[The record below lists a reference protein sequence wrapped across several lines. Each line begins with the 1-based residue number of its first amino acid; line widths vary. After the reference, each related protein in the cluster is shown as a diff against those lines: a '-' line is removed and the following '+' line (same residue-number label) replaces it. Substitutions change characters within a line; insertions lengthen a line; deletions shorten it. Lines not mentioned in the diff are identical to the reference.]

1 MYLIGYPLLT
11 DTRYLGWYSVGVWI
25 LTEVLILIPTVV
37 LLLGYY

>member
-25 LTEVLILIPTVV
+25 LTEVLIPTVV